1 MDGALQ
7 VKNREEPLS
16 GKRGEA
22 QSGRL
27 QGVKG
32 LRPAAMPR
40 FLEWLPVMGV
50 AIVWASVGLGG
61 GELQQWPYLVMRYRG
76 AFIGLI
82 LPALIMQFW
91 VNQEIA
97 RYTLLT
103 GEGIWVGFSRLNR
116 VYFWVLVVAMLMSW
130 TLFGA
135 YIGRG
140 SDALAGLTNVPSG
153 LLPGQQATFWSY
165 MIVLVCAA
173 GLFFFRRPYVLIEA
187 ISYIFLAL
195 ALGSMVLVV
204 SQPEVIQSAQT
215 FFAAFFNPL
224 KASWPATWDPVDS
237 TKVGSALALAGLGGF
252 FNLMF
257 SYWLKERGAGMAGWR
272 RPLGEA
278 APGEAEETLA
288 GYRFEDTEDNR
299 RHYRRWFGATRMAN
313 MAGICLCAFGL
324 LLPVWVGWAEAQQ
337 SPVWDGTKA
346 LEEYLKYT
354 WGTTGIVVFF
364 VAMGAYLLD
373 TWLIMADGWARSL
386 SDIVRSQF
394 RWASRWSE
402 MHWYRIFLGV
412 TLLIT
417 FLTLFFKSV
426 ADQLISI
433 QGLMQLFGFG
443 LFCPGLIYLN
453 FVLLPKHYPSWTHPR
468 LGTRVIMIVVTL
480 VYWGI
485 ALWYLAALRG

>member
-7 VKNREEPLS
+7 VKDREGRSSKPE
-16 GKRGEA
+16 EVWA
-22 QSGRL
+22 GRL

-32 LRPAAMPR
+32 LRTAAMPR
-40 FLEWLPVMGV
+40 FLEWLPLMGV

-103 GEGIWVGFSRLNR
+103 GEGIWMGFSRLNR
-116 VYFWVLVVAMLMSW
+116 VYFWVLVVAMLLSW

-140 SDALAGLTNVPSG
+140 SDALAGLTHLPSG
-153 LLPGQQATFWSY
+153 LTASQQATFWSY
-165 MIVLVCAA
+165 MIVLVCAL
-173 GLFFFRRPYVLIEA
+173 GLFLYRRPYMLIEGV
-187 ISYIFLAL
+187 SYVFLAL

-204 SQPEVIQSAQT
+204 SQPEVIHSGET
-215 FFAAFFNPL
+215 FFKAFFNPL
-224 KASWPATWDPVDS
+224 KANWPATWDPADA
-237 TKVGSALALAGLGGF
+237 TRLGSALALAGLGGF
-252 FNLMF
+252 FNLML
-257 SYWLKERGAGMAGWR
+257 SYWLKERGAGMAGLR
-272 RPLGEA
+272 RSLGQTEA
-278 APGEAEETLA
+278 GTVDDTLA
-288 GYRFEDTEDNR
+288 GYRFEDTPDNR

-313 MAGICLCAFGL
+313 MGAICLCAVGL
-324 LLPVWVGWAEAQQ
+324 LLPAWVGWAEAQQ
-337 SPVWDGTKA
+337 SPVWDGTKV
-346 LEEYLKYT
+346 LEDYLKYT
-354 WGTTGIVVFF
+354 WGTTGIMVFF

-394 RWASRWSE
+394 SWATRWSE
-402 MHWYRIFLGV
+402 HRWYQIFLGV
-412 TLLIT
+412 TLFIT
-417 FLTLFFKSV
+417 FLTLIFKNI

-433 QGLMQLFGFG
+433 QGLMQLFGFA

-453 FVLLPKHYPSWTHPR
+453 FVLLPRHYPSWTHPR
-468 LGTRVIMIVVTL
+468 LGTRVIMIAVTL
-480 VYWGI
+480 IYWGI
-485 ALWYLAALRG
+485 ALWYFMALRG